1 MSEKKFSPGT
11 MRSLSGFP
19 RALAYVCG
27 ASLTLVTFYTAFR
40 GVFLPLVLKGCVDWA
55 KENGVELITEEHMKI
70 INDKR
75 SKEKN
80 KK

>member
-1 MSEKKFSPGT
+1 MQGKTLDAKG
-11 MRSLSGFP
+11 
-19 RALAYVCG
+19 LADVFRRIEDDG
-27 ASLTLVTFYTAFR
+27 ADN
-40 GVFLPLVLKGCVDWA
+40 VD
-55 KENGVELITEEHMKI
+55 LITAEHMKI